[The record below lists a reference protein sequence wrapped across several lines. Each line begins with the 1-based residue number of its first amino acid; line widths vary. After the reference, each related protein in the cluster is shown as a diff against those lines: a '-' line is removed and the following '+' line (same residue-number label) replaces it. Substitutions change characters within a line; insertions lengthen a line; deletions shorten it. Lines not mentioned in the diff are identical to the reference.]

1 MSKTEEIT
9 KIYVG
14 VDLHKTQFTVNA
26 IDGETGEVVL
36 IGMFRTD
43 CEGYNAYIEKMHCI
57 EEKSGNSIEMAVEA
71 TGNARYF
78 KNRMEKEG
86 FGVVVVNTN
95 KFKVIA
101 ESTKKTDAN
110 DAATLAFYLSKGILS
125 ELISLD
131 PQKIGE
137 VALKEIFEYKKNGYA
152 NSYIAADIKVTKAK

>member
-78 KNRMEKEG
+78 KNRMEKE
-86 FGVVVVNTN
+86 
-95 KFKVIA
+95 KLFKA
-101 ESTKKTDAN
+101 KRS
-110 DAATLAFYLSKGILS
+110 
-125 ELISLD
+125 SLPD
-131 PQKIGE
+131 IQMARTPTWHQ
-137 VALKEIFEYKKNGYA
+137 
-152 NSYIAADIKVTKAK
+152 SADIR